1 MWSIFNVIKGSL
13 SFFLFYLQME
23 RSSQLLSNPLFINYQ
38 SSVTNSTAAAAMTA
52 SVFVVTPVGF
62 DTKLI
67 LFVLFLIVGVSG
79 LVGNILILYFLSK
92 KKSVPFLQSSSFLRN
107 FDLYMKSLA
116 LSDILSCS
124 ISVPLASVEIM
135 YDVFQSSWPCRTV
148 RYISVT
154 FTFITINNLIA
165 ISTERFLST
174 RAVPKTFSFTSVRKI
189 VYAAWI
195 AGLIVALAPAATMNG
210 IRYHINGTHYTVVCK
225 PDTRY
230 LPYRATVV
238 SVVLIQ
244 YFLPSIA
251 LIGINIILAR
261 RVWKRRKRRVDVLQD
276 NAIRARMRS
285 HQIKTTNLL
294 IIVTL
299 AFVIPYCLL
308 LYYSAY
314 VAIVKPPLDVQVD
327 FVLRYSSAVLIF
339 SNSAVNFVIYLIQMK
354 DFRVFLKQ
362 VLCCKGYNA

>member
-1 MWSIFNVIKGSL
+1 
-13 SFFLFYLQME
+13 ME
-23 RSSQLLSNPLFINYQ
+23 RSSQLLSNPVFINNQ

-52 SVFVVTPVGF
+52 SVYVVTPVGF

-67 LFVLFLIVGVSG
+67 ILVLFLIVGVSG

-135 YDVFQSSWPCRTV
+135 YDVFQSGWPCRTV

-174 RAVPKTFSFTSVRKI
+174 RAVPQTFSVTSVRKI

-195 AGLIVALAPAATMNG
+195 AGLIVALAPAAT
-210 IRYHINGTHYTVVCK
+210 INGVRYDINATHYTVVCK

-251 LIGINIILAR
+251 LIGINIVLAR
-261 RVWKRRKRRVDVLQD
+261 RVWKIRKRRVDVLQD

-339 SNSAVNFVIYLIQMK
+339 SSSAVNFVIYLIQMK

>member
-1 MWSIFNVIKGSL
+1 
-13 SFFLFYLQME
+13 ME
-23 RSSQLLSNPLFINYQ
+23 RSSQLLSNPLFINNQ
-38 SSVTNSTAAAAMTA
+38 SSVTNSTAAAAITA
-52 SVFVVTPVGF
+52 SVYVVTPVGF

-67 LFVLFLIVGVSG
+67 IFVLFLIVGVSG

-135 YDVFQSSWPCRTV
+135 YDVFQSGWPCRTV

-174 RAVPKTFSFTSVRKI
+174 RAVPKTFSVTSVRKI

-210 IRYHINGTHYTVVCK
+210 IRYDINGTHYTVVCK

-261 RVWKRRKRRVDVLQD
+261 RVWKIRKRRVDVLQD

>member
-1 MWSIFNVIKGSL
+1 
-13 SFFLFYLQME
+13 ME
-23 RSSQLLSNPLFINYQ
+23 RSSQLLSNPVFINNQ

-52 SVFVVTPVGF
+52 SVFVVTPVGL

-67 LFVLFLIVGVSG
+67 IFVLFLIVGVSG

-124 ISVPLASVEIM
+124 ISVPLVSVEVM
-135 YDVFQSSWPCRTV
+135 YDVFQSGWPCRTV

-165 ISTERFLST
+165 ISVERFLST
-174 RAVPKTFSFTSVRKI
+174 RDVPKTFSVTSVRKI
-189 VYAAWI
+189 VYTAWI
-195 AGLIVALAPAATMNG
+195 AGYLVSLAPAATMNG
-210 IRYHINGTHYTVVCK
+210 IKYDINATHYTVVCK
-225 PDTRY
+225 PDTSY
-230 LPYRATVV
+230 KPYRVTFA

-244 YFLPSIA
+244 YVLPSIA
-251 LIGINIILAR
+251 LIGSNIILTR
-261 RVWKRRKRRVDVLQD
+261 RVWKIRKRRIDVLQD

-299 AFVIPYCLL
+299 AFVIPYSLL
-308 LYYSAY
+308 LYYLAY
-314 VAIVKPPLDVQVD
+314 VVIVKPSLDLQVD
-327 FVLRYSSAVLIF
+327 FVMRFSSAVLIF
-339 SNSAVNFVIYLIQMK
+339 SNSAVNFIIYLVQMK

-362 VLCCKGYNA
+362 VVCCKGYGAWFNSIY

>member
-1 MWSIFNVIKGSL
+1 
-13 SFFLFYLQME
+13 ME
-23 RSSQLLSNPLFINYQ
+23 RSSQLLSNSSFINNQ
-38 SSVTNSTAAAAMTA
+38 SSVTNSTAAAAFTA

-92 KKSVPFLQSSSFLRN
+92 KKSVPFLQPSSFLRN

-124 ISVPLASVEIM
+124 ISVPLVSVEVM
-135 YDVFQSSWPCRTV
+135 YDVFQSGWPCRTV

-165 ISTERFLST
+165 ISVERFLST
-174 RAVPKTFSFTSVRKI
+174 RDVPKTFSVTSVRKI

-195 AGLIVALAPAATMNG
+195 AGFLVSLAPAATMNG
-210 IRYHINGTHYTVVCK
+210 IRYDINGTHYAVVCK
-225 PDTRY
+225 PDTSSI
-230 LPYRATVV
+230 PYRVTFA

-244 YFLPSIA
+244 YVLPSIA
-251 LIGINIILAR
+251 LIGSNIILAR
-261 RVWKRRKRRVDVLQD
+261 RVWKIRKRRVDVLQD
-276 NAIRARMRS
+276 NATRARMRS

-294 IIVTL
+294 IIITL
-299 AFVIPYCLL
+299 AFVIPYSLL
-308 LYYSAY
+308 LYYLAY
-314 VAIVKPPLDVQVD
+314 VVIVKPSLDLQVD
-327 FVLRYSSAVLIF
+327 FVEIFQCSA
-339 SNSAVNFVIYLIQMK
+339 YL
-354 DFRVFLKQ
+354 F
-362 VLCCKGYNA
+362 

>member
-1 MWSIFNVIKGSL
+1 
-13 SFFLFYLQME
+13 ME
-23 RSSQLLSNPLFINYQ
+23 RSSQLLSSPLFINNQ
-38 SSVTNSTAAAAMTA
+38 SSVTNSTAAAAITA
-52 SVFVVTPVGF
+52 SVYVVTPVGF

-135 YDVFQSSWPCRTV
+135 YGVFQSGWPCRTV
-148 RYISVT
+148 RYINVT

-165 ISTERFLST
+165 ISVERFLST
-174 RAVPKTFSFTSVRKI
+174 RAVPKTYSVTSVRKI

-195 AGLIVALAPAATMNG
+195 AGLIVALAPAAT
-210 IRYHINGTHYTVVCK
+210 INGVRYDINATHYTVVCK

-251 LIGINIILAR
+251 LIGINIVLAR
-261 RVWKRRKRRVDVLQD
+261 RVWKIRKRRVDVLQD
-276 NAIRARMRS
+276 NAVRARMRS

>member
-1 MWSIFNVIKGSL
+1 
-13 SFFLFYLQME
+13 ME
-23 RSSQLLSNPLFINYQ
+23 RSSQLLSNLVFINNQ
-38 SSVTNSTAAAAMTA
+38 SSVTNSTAAAAITA
-52 SVFVVTPVGF
+52 SVYVVTPVGF

-67 LFVLFLIVGVSG
+67 IFVLFLIVGVSG

-135 YDVFQSSWPCRTV
+135 YDVFQSGWPCRTV

-174 RAVPKTFSFTSVRKI
+174 RAVPQTFSVTSVRKI

-195 AGLIVALAPAATMNG
+195 AGLIVALAPAAT
-210 IRYHINGTHYTVVCK
+210 INGVRYDINATYYTVVCK

-238 SVVLIQ
+238 SIVLIQ

-261 RVWKRRKRRVDVLQD
+261 RV
-276 NAIRARMRS
+276 
-285 HQIKTTNLL
+285 
-294 IIVTL
+294 
-299 AFVIPYCLL
+299 
-308 LYYSAY
+308 
-314 VAIVKPPLDVQVD
+314 
-327 FVLRYSSAVLIF
+327 
-339 SNSAVNFVIYLIQMK
+339 
-354 DFRVFLKQ
+354 
-362 VLCCKGYNA
+362 

>member
-1 MWSIFNVIKGSL
+1 
-13 SFFLFYLQME
+13 ME
-23 RSSQLLSNPLFINYQ
+23 RSSQLLSNPVFINNQ
-38 SSVTNSTAAAAMTA
+38 SSVTNSTAAAAITA
-52 SVFVVTPVGF
+52 SVYVVTPVGF

-67 LFVLFLIVGVSG
+67 IFVLFLIVGVSG

-135 YDVFQSSWPCRTV
+135 YGVFQSGWPCRTV
-148 RYISVT
+148 RYINVT

-165 ISTERFLST
+165 ISVERFLST
-174 RAVPKTFSFTSVRKI
+174 RAVPKTYSVTSVRKI

-195 AGLIVALAPAATMNG
+195 AGLIVALAPAAT
-210 IRYHINGTHYTVVCK
+210 INGVRYDINATHYTVVCK

-244 YFLPSIA
+244 YVLPSIA

-261 RVWKRRKRRVDVLQD
+261 RVWKIRKRRVDVLQD

-362 VLCCKGYNA
+362 VLCRKGYNA

>member
-1 MWSIFNVIKGSL
+1 
-13 SFFLFYLQME
+13 ME
-23 RSSQLLSNPLFINYQ
+23 RSSQLLSNPLFINNQ

-52 SVFVVTPVGF
+52 SIFVVTPVGF

-67 LFVLFLIVGVSG
+67 VFVLFLIVGVSG

-124 ISVPLASVEIM
+124 ISVPLVSVEVM
-135 YDVFQSSWPCRTV
+135 YDVFQSGWPCRTV

-165 ISTERFLST
+165 ISVERFLST
-174 RAVPKTFSFTSVRKI
+174 RDVPKTFSVTSVRKI

-210 IRYHINGTHYTVVCK
+210 IRYNINATHYTVVCK
-225 PDTRY
+225 PDTSY
-230 LPYRATVV
+230 IPYRVTFA

-244 YFLPSIA
+244 YVIPSIA

-261 RVWKRRKRRVDVLQD
+261 RVWKRRKGRVDILKD
-276 NAIRARMRS
+276 NAIRGRVRS

-299 AFVIPYCLL
+299 AFVIPYSLL
-308 LYYSAY
+308 LYYLAY
-314 VAIVKPPLDVQVD
+314 VVIVKPSLDLQVD
-327 FVLRYSSAVLIF
+327 FIMRYSGVVLIL
-339 SNSAVNFVIYLIQMK
+339 SNSVVNFIIYLVQMK
-354 DFRVFLKQ
+354 DFRFFLKQ
-362 VLCCKGYNA
+362 VICCKGYDA

>member
-1 MWSIFNVIKGSL
+1 
-13 SFFLFYLQME
+13 ME
-23 RSSQLLSNPLFINYQ
+23 RSSQLLSNPLLINSQ
-38 SSVTNSTAAAAMTA
+38 STVTNSTAAAAITA
-52 SVFVVTPVGF
+52 SVYVVTPVGF

-67 LFVLFLIVGVSG
+67 LFVLFLIVGVIG

-92 KKSVPFLQSSSFLRN
+92 KKSVAFLQCSSFLRN
-107 FDLYMKSLA
+107 VDLYMKSLA
-116 LSDILSCS
+116 LSDILSSS

-135 YDVFQSSWPCRTV
+135 YDVFQSGWPCRIV

-154 FTFITINNLIA
+154 FTFITINNLIT
-165 ISTERFLST
+165 ISVERFLST
-174 RAVPKTFSFTSVRKI
+174 RAVPKTFSVTSVRKI

-195 AGLIVALAPAATMNG
+195 AGFLVSLAPAATMNG
-210 IRYHINGTHYTVVCK
+210 VRYDINATHYTVVCK

-230 LPYRATVV
+230 LPYRATVAG
-238 SVVLIQ
+238 VVLIQ

-261 RVWKRRKRRVDVLQD
+261 RVWKIRKRRVDVLQD
-276 NAIRARMRS
+276 NAIRARVRS

-327 FVLRYSSAVLIF
+327 FVMRYSSAVLIF
-339 SNSAVNFVIYLIQMK
+339 SNSTVNFAIYLIQMK

-362 VLCCKGYNA
+362 VVC

>member
-1 MWSIFNVIKGSL
+1 
-13 SFFLFYLQME
+13 ME
-23 RSSQLLSNPLFINYQ
+23 RSSQLLSNPVFINNQ
-38 SSVTNSTAAAAMTA
+38 SSVTNSTAAAAITA
-52 SVFVVTPVGF
+52 SVYVVTPVGF

-135 YDVFQSSWPCRTV
+135 YGVFQSGWPCRTV

-165 ISTERFLST
+165 ISVERFLST
-174 RAVPKTFSFTSVRKI
+174 RDVPKTFSVTSVRKI

-195 AGLIVALAPAATMNG
+195 AGFLVSLAPAATTNG
-210 IRYHINGTHYTVVCK
+210 IRYDINATHYTVVCK

-238 SVVLIQ
+238 SIVLIQ

-251 LIGINIILAR
+251 LIGINIVLAR
-261 RVWKRRKRRVDVLQD
+261 RVWKIRKRRVDVLQD
-276 NAIRARMRS
+276 NAVRARMRS

>member
-1 MWSIFNVIKGSL
+1 
-13 SFFLFYLQME
+13 ME
-23 RSSQLLSNPLFINYQ
+23 RSSQLLSNPLFINNQ

-67 LFVLFLIVGVSG
+67 LFVLFLIVGVIG

-92 KKSVPFLQSSSFLRN
+92 KKSVAFLQSSSFLRN

-135 YDVFQSSWPCRTV
+135 YGVFQSGWPCRTV
-148 RYISVT
+148 RYINVT

-165 ISTERFLST
+165 ISVERFLST
-174 RAVPKTFSFTSVRKI
+174 RAVPKTFSVTSVRKI

-195 AGLIVALAPAATMNG
+195 AGLIVALAPAAT
-210 IRYHINGTHYTVVCK
+210 INGVRYDINATHYTVVCK

-251 LIGINIILAR
+251 LIGINIVLAR
-261 RVWKRRKRRVDVLQD
+261 RV
-276 NAIRARMRS
+276 
-285 HQIKTTNLL
+285 
-294 IIVTL
+294 
-299 AFVIPYCLL
+299 
-308 LYYSAY
+308 
-314 VAIVKPPLDVQVD
+314 
-327 FVLRYSSAVLIF
+327 
-339 SNSAVNFVIYLIQMK
+339 
-354 DFRVFLKQ
+354 
-362 VLCCKGYNA
+362 

>member
-1 MWSIFNVIKGSL
+1 
-13 SFFLFYLQME
+13 ME
-23 RSSQLLSNPLFINYQ
+23 RSSQLLSKPLFIGNQ
-38 SSVTNSTAAAAMTA
+38 FSVTNSTAAAAITA

-79 LVGNILILYFLSK
+79 LVGNILILYFLFK
-92 KKSVPFLQSSSFLRN
+92 KKSVPFLQCSSFLRN

-135 YDVFQSSWPCRTV
+135 SDVFQSGWPCRTV
-148 RYISVT
+148 RYINVT
-154 FTFITINNLIA
+154 FTFITVNNLIA
-165 ISTERFLST
+165 ISVERFLST
-174 RAVPKTFSFTSVRKI
+174 RAVPKTFSVTSVRKI

-195 AGLIVALAPAATMNG
+195 GGFLVALAPAATMNG
-210 IRYHINGTHYTVVCK
+210 VRYDINATHYTVVCK

-230 LPYRATVV
+230 LPYRATVA

-261 RVWKRRKRRVDVLQD
+261 RVWKIRKRRVDVLQD
-276 NAIRARMRS
+276 NAIRVRMRS

-314 VAIVKPPLDVQVD
+314 VAIVKHPLDVQVD

-362 VLCCKGYNA
+362 VVCCKGYNA

>member
-1 MWSIFNVIKGSL
+1 
-13 SFFLFYLQME
+13 ME
-23 RSSQLLSNPLFINYQ
+23 RSSQLLSNPLFINNQ

-52 SVFVVTPVGF
+52 SIFVVTPVGF

-67 LFVLFLIVGVSG
+67 VFVLFLIVGVSG

-124 ISVPLASVEIM
+124 ISVPLVSVEVM
-135 YDVFQSSWPCRTV
+135 YDVFQSGWPCRTV

-165 ISTERFLST
+165 ISVERFLST
-174 RAVPKTFSFTSVRKI
+174 RDVPKTFSVTCVRKI

-195 AGLIVALAPAATMNG
+195 AGFLVSLAPAATANG
-210 IRYHINGTHYTVVCK
+210 IRYDINATHYTVVCK
-225 PDTRY
+225 PDTSY
-230 LPYRATVV
+230 IPYRVTFAI
-238 SVVLIQ
+238 VVLIQ
-244 YFLPSIA
+244 YVIPSIA

-261 RVWKRRKRRVDVLQD
+261 RVWKRRKGRVDILKD
-276 NAIRARMRS
+276 NAIRARVRL

-299 AFVIPYCLL
+299 AFVIPYSLL
-308 LYYSAY
+308 LYYLAY
-314 VAIVKPPLDVQVD
+314 VAIVKPSLDLQVD
-327 FVLRYSSAVLIF
+327 FVMRYSGAVLVF
-339 SNSAVNFVIYLIQMK
+339 SNSAVNFFIYLVQMK
-354 DFRVFLKQ
+354 DLRVFLKQ
-362 VLCCKGYNA
+362 VISCKGYDA

>member
-1 MWSIFNVIKGSL
+1 
-13 SFFLFYLQME
+13 ME
-23 RSSQLLSNPLFINYQ
+23 RSSQLLSSPLFINNQ

-52 SVFVVTPVGF
+52 SIFVVTPVGF

-67 LFVLFLIVGVSG
+67 VFVLFLIVGVSG

-135 YDVFQSSWPCRTV
+135 YDVFQSGWPCRTV

-174 RAVPKTFSFTSVRKI
+174 RAVPKTFSVTSVRKI

-195 AGLIVALAPAATMNG
+195 AGLIVALAPAAT
-210 IRYHINGTHYTVVCK
+210 INGVRYDINATHYTVVCK

-238 SVVLIQ
+238 SIVLIQ

-251 LIGINIILAR
+251 LIGINIVLAR
-261 RVWKRRKRRVDVLQD
+261 RVWKIRKRRVDVLQD
-276 NAIRARMRS
+276 NAVRARMRS

>member
-1 MWSIFNVIKGSL
+1 MG
-13 SFFLFYLQME
+13 
-23 RSSQLLSNPLFINYQ
+23 RSSQLLSNPVFTNNQ
-38 SSVTNSTAAAAMTA
+38 SSVTNSTAAAAIAA
-52 SVFVVTPVGF
+52 SVYVVTPVGF

-124 ISVPLASVEIM
+124 ISVPLVSVEVM
-135 YDVFQSSWPCRTV
+135 YDVFQSGWPCRTV

-165 ISTERFLST
+165 ISVERFLST
-174 RAVPKTFSFTSVRKI
+174 RDVPKTFSVTSVRKI

-195 AGLIVALAPAATMNG
+195 AGFLVALAPAATMNG
-210 IRYHINGTHYTVVCK
+210 IRYVINGTHYAVVCK
-225 PDTRY
+225 PDTSSI
-230 LPYRATVV
+230 PYRVTFA

-244 YFLPSIA
+244 YVLPSIA
-251 LIGINIILAR
+251 LIGSNIILAR
-261 RVWKRRKRRVDVLQD
+261 RVWKIRKRRVDVLQD

-294 IIVTL
+294 IIITL
-299 AFVIPYCLL
+299 AFVIPYSLL
-308 LYYSAY
+308 LYYLAY
-314 VAIVKPPLDVQVD
+314 VVIVKPSLDLQVD
-327 FVLRYSSAVLIF
+327 FVMRFSSAVLIF
-339 SNSAVNFVIYLIQMK
+339 SNSAVNFIIYLVQMK

-362 VLCCKGYNA
+362 VVCCKGYGA

>member
-1 MWSIFNVIKGSL
+1 
-13 SFFLFYLQME
+13 ME
-23 RSSQLLSNPLFINYQ
+23 RSSQLLSNPVFINNQ
-38 SSVTNSTAAAAMTA
+38 SSVTNSTAAAAITA
-52 SVFVVTPVGF
+52 SVYVVTPVGF

-67 LFVLFLIVGVSG
+67 IFVLFLIVGVSG

-92 KKSVPFLQSSSFLRN
+92 KKSVPFLQSSFLRN

-135 YDVFQSSWPCRTV
+135 YDVFQSGWPCRTV

-154 FTFITINNLIA
+154 FTLITINNLIA

-174 RAVPKTFSFTSVRKI
+174 RAVPQTFSVTSVRKI

-195 AGLIVALAPAATMNG
+195 AGLIVALAPAAT
-210 IRYHINGTHYTVVCK
+210 INGVRYDINATYYTVVCK

-261 RVWKRRKRRVDVLQD
+261 RVWKIRKRRVDVLQD

>member
-1 MWSIFNVIKGSL
+1 
-13 SFFLFYLQME
+13 ME
-23 RSSQLLSNPLFINYQ
+23 RSSQLLSNPVVI
-38 SSVTNSTAAAAMTA
+38 TNSTAAAAITA
-52 SVFVVTPVGF
+52 SVYVVTPVGF

-67 LFVLFLIVGVSG
+67 LFVLFLIVGVIG

-92 KKSVPFLQSSSFLRN
+92 KKSVPFLQFSPFLRN

-116 LSDILSCS
+116 LSDTLSCS

-135 YDVFQSSWPCRTV
+135 YGVFQSGWPCRTV

-165 ISTERFLST
+165 ISVERFLST
-174 RAVPKTFSFTSVRKI
+174 RDVPKTFSVTSVRKI

-210 IRYHINGTHYTVVCK
+210 IRYNINATHYTVVCK
-225 PDTRY
+225 PDTSY
-230 LPYRATVV
+230 IPYRVTFAN
-238 SVVLIQ
+238 VVLIQ

-251 LIGINIILAR
+251 LTGINIILAR
-261 RVWKRRKRRVDVLQD
+261 RVWKRRKGRVDILKD
-276 NAIRARMRS
+276 NAIRGRVRL

-299 AFVIPYCLL
+299 AFVIPYSLL
-308 LYYSAY
+308 LYYLAY
-314 VAIVKPPLDVQVD
+314 VAIVKPSLDLQVD
-327 FVLRYSSAVLIF
+327 FVMRYSGAVLVF
-339 SNSAVNFVIYLIQMK
+339 SNSAVNFFIYLVQMK
-354 DFRVFLKQ
+354 DLRVFLNQ
-362 VLCCKGYNA
+362 VVCCKGYDA

>member
-1 MWSIFNVIKGSL
+1 
-13 SFFLFYLQME
+13 ME
-23 RSSQLLSNPLFINYQ
+23 RSSQLLSNPLFINNQ

-67 LFVLFLIVGVSG
+67 LFVLFLIVGVIG

-92 KKSVPFLQSSSFLRN
+92 KKSVAFLQSSSFLRN

-135 YDVFQSSWPCRTV
+135 YDVFQSGWPCRTV

-165 ISTERFLST
+165 ISVERFLST
-174 RAVPKTFSFTSVRKI
+174 RAVPKTFSVTSVRKI

-195 AGLIVALAPAATMNG
+195 AGLIVALAPAAT
-210 IRYHINGTHYTVVCK
+210 INGVRYDINATHYTVVCK

-251 LIGINIILAR
+251 LIGINIVLAR
-261 RVWKRRKRRVDVLQD
+261 RV
-276 NAIRARMRS
+276 
-285 HQIKTTNLL
+285 
-294 IIVTL
+294 
-299 AFVIPYCLL
+299 
-308 LYYSAY
+308 
-314 VAIVKPPLDVQVD
+314 
-327 FVLRYSSAVLIF
+327 
-339 SNSAVNFVIYLIQMK
+339 
-354 DFRVFLKQ
+354 
-362 VLCCKGYNA
+362 

>member
-1 MWSIFNVIKGSL
+1 
-13 SFFLFYLQME
+13 ME
-23 RSSQLLSNPLFINYQ
+23 RSSQLLSNPVFINNQ
-38 SSVTNSTAAAAMTA
+38 SSVTNSTAAAAITA
-52 SVFVVTPVGF
+52 SVYVVTPVGF

-67 LFVLFLIVGVSG
+67 IFVLFLIVGVSG

-135 YDVFQSSWPCRTV
+135 YDVFQSGWPCRTV

-165 ISTERFLST
+165 ISVERFLST
-174 RAVPKTFSFTSVRKI
+174 RTVPKTYSVTSVRKI

-210 IRYHINGTHYTVVCK
+210 IRYDINGTHYTVVCK

-261 RVWKRRKRRVDVLQD
+261 RVWKIRKRRVDVLQD

>member
-135 YDVFQSSWPCRTV
+135 YDVFQSGWPCRTV
-148 RYISVT
+148 RYINVT

-165 ISTERFLST
+165 ISVERFLST
-174 RAVPKTFSFTSVRKI
+174 RAVPKTFSVTSVRKI

-195 AGLIVALAPAATMNG
+195 AGLIVALAPAAT
-210 IRYHINGTHYTVVCK
+210 INGVRYDINATHYTVVCK

-261 RVWKRRKRRVDVLQD
+261 RVWKIRKRRVDVLQN
-276 NAIRARMRS
+276 NAVRARMRS

>member
-1 MWSIFNVIKGSL
+1 
-13 SFFLFYLQME
+13 ME
-23 RSSQLLSNPLFINYQ
+23 RSSQLLSNPVFINNQ
-38 SSVTNSTAAAAMTA
+38 SSVTNSTAAAAITA
-52 SVFVVTPVGF
+52 SVYVVTPVGF

-67 LFVLFLIVGVSG
+67 IFVLFLIVGVSG

-135 YDVFQSSWPCRTV
+135 YDVFQSGWPCRTV

-165 ISTERFLST
+165 ISVERFLST
-174 RAVPKTFSFTSVRKI
+174 RAVPKTYSVTSVRKI

-195 AGLIVALAPAATMNG
+195 AGLIVALAPAAT
-210 IRYHINGTHYTVVCK
+210 INGVRYDINATHYTVVCK

-362 VLCCKGYNA
+362 VFCCKGYNA

>member
-1 MWSIFNVIKGSL
+1 
-13 SFFLFYLQME
+13 ME
-23 RSSQLLSNPLFINYQ
+23 RSSQLLSSPLFINNQ
-38 SSVTNSTAAAAMTA
+38 SSVTNSTAAAAITP
-52 SVFVVTPVGF
+52 SVYVVTPVGF

-67 LFVLFLIVGVSG
+67 LFVLFLIVGVIG

-135 YDVFQSSWPCRTV
+135 YDVFQSGWPCRTV

-174 RAVPKTFSFTSVRKI
+174 RAVPKTFSVTSVRKI

-195 AGLIVALAPAATMNG
+195 AGLIVALAPAAT
-210 IRYHINGTHYTVVCK
+210 INGVRYDINATHYTVVCK

-238 SVVLIQ
+238 SIVLIQ

-251 LIGINIILAR
+251 LIGINIVLAR
-261 RVWKRRKRRVDVLQD
+261 RVWKIRKRRVDVLQD
-276 NAIRARMRS
+276 NAVRARMRS

-354 DFRVFLKQ
+354 DLRVFLKQ

>member
-135 YDVFQSSWPCRTV
+135 YDVFQSGWPCRTV

-165 ISTERFLST
+165 ISVERFLST
-174 RAVPKTFSFTSVRKI
+174 RAVPKTFSVTSVRKI

-195 AGLIVALAPAATMNG
+195 AGLIVALAPAAT
-210 IRYHINGTHYTVVCK
+210 INGVRYDINATHYTVVCK

-238 SVVLIQ
+238 SIVLIQ

-251 LIGINIILAR
+251 LIGINIVLAR
-261 RVWKRRKRRVDVLQD
+261 RVWKIRKRRVDVLQD

-314 VAIVKPPLDVQVD
+314 VAIVKPSLDVQVD

>member
-1 MWSIFNVIKGSL
+1 
-13 SFFLFYLQME
+13 ME
-23 RSSQLLSNPLFINYQ
+23 RSSQLLSNPLFINNQ
-38 SSVTNSTAAAAMTA
+38 SSVTNSTAAAAITA
-52 SVFVVTPVGF
+52 SVYVVTPVGF

-67 LFVLFLIVGVSG
+67 IFVLFLIVGVSG

-135 YDVFQSSWPCRTV
+135 YGVFQSGWPCRTV
-148 RYISVT
+148 RYINVT

-165 ISTERFLST
+165 ISVERFLST
-174 RAVPKTFSFTSVRKI
+174 RDVPKTFSVTSVRKI

-195 AGLIVALAPAATMNG
+195 AGFLVSLAPAATANG
-210 IRYHINGTHYTVVCK
+210 IRYDINATHYTVVCK
-225 PDTRY
+225 PDTSY
-230 LPYRATVV
+230 IPYRVTFAI
-238 SVVLIQ
+238 VVLIQ
-244 YFLPSIA
+244 YVIPSIA

-261 RVWKRRKRRVDVLQD
+261 RVWKRRKGRVDILKD
-276 NAIRARMRS
+276 NAIRARVRL

-299 AFVIPYCLL
+299 AFVIPYSLL
-308 LYYSAY
+308 LYYLAY
-314 VAIVKPPLDVQVD
+314 VAIVKPSLDLQVD
-327 FVLRYSSAVLIF
+327 FVMRYSGAVLVF
-339 SNSAVNFVIYLIQMK
+339 SNSAVNFFIYLVQMK
-354 DFRVFLKQ
+354 DLRVFLKQ
-362 VLCCKGYNA
+362 VICCKGYDA

>member
-1 MWSIFNVIKGSL
+1 
-13 SFFLFYLQME
+13 ME
-23 RSSQLLSNPLFINYQ
+23 RSSQLLSNPVFINNQ
-38 SSVTNSTAAAAMTA
+38 SSVTNSTAAAAITA
-52 SVFVVTPVGF
+52 SVYVVTPVGF

-67 LFVLFLIVGVSG
+67 IFVLFLIVGVSG

-135 YDVFQSSWPCRTV
+135 YDVFQSGWPCRTV

-174 RAVPKTFSFTSVRKI
+174 RAVPKTFSVTSVRKI

-210 IRYHINGTHYTVVCK
+210 IRYDINGTHYTVVCK

-261 RVWKRRKRRVDVLQD
+261 RVWKIRKRRVDVLQD

>member
-23 RSSQLLSNPLFINYQ
+23 RSSQLLSNPLFINYK

-135 YDVFQSSWPCRTV
+135 YDVFQSGWPCRTV

-165 ISTERFLST
+165 ISVERFLST
-174 RAVPKTFSFTSVRKI
+174 RAVPKTFSVTSVRKI

-195 AGLIVALAPAATMNG
+195 AGLIVALAPAAT
-210 IRYHINGTHYTVVCK
+210 INGVRYDINATHYTVVCK

-261 RVWKRRKRRVDVLQD
+261 RVWKIRKRRVDVLQD
-276 NAIRARMRS
+276 NAVRARMRS

>member
-1 MWSIFNVIKGSL
+1 
-13 SFFLFYLQME
+13 ME
-23 RSSQLLSNPLFINYQ
+23 RSSQLLSSPLFINNQ

-52 SVFVVTPVGF
+52 SVYVVTPVGF

-67 LFVLFLIVGVSG
+67 LFVLFLIVGVIG

-92 KKSVPFLQSSSFLRN
+92 KKSVAFLQSSSFLRN

-135 YDVFQSSWPCRTV
+135 YDVFQSGWPCRTV

-165 ISTERFLST
+165 ISVERFLST
-174 RAVPKTFSFTSVRKI
+174 RAVPKTFSVTSVRKI

-195 AGLIVALAPAATMNG
+195 AGLIVALAPAAT
-210 IRYHINGTHYTVVCK
+210 INGVRYDINATHYTVVCK

-251 LIGINIILAR
+251 LIGINIVLAR
-261 RVWKRRKRRVDVLQD
+261 RV
-276 NAIRARMRS
+276 
-285 HQIKTTNLL
+285 
-294 IIVTL
+294 
-299 AFVIPYCLL
+299 
-308 LYYSAY
+308 
-314 VAIVKPPLDVQVD
+314 
-327 FVLRYSSAVLIF
+327 
-339 SNSAVNFVIYLIQMK
+339 
-354 DFRVFLKQ
+354 
-362 VLCCKGYNA
+362 

>member
-1 MWSIFNVIKGSL
+1 
-13 SFFLFYLQME
+13 ME
-23 RSSQLLSNPLFINYQ
+23 RSSQLLSNPLFINNQ

-52 SVFVVTPVGF
+52 SIFVVTPVGF

-67 LFVLFLIVGVSG
+67 VFVLFLIVGVSG

-92 KKSVPFLQSSSFLRN
+92 KKSVPFLQSSPFLRN

-124 ISVPLASVEIM
+124 ISVPLVSVEVM
-135 YDVFQSSWPCRTV
+135 YDVFQSGWPCRTV

-165 ISTERFLST
+165 ISLERFLST
-174 RAVPKTFSFTSVRKI
+174 RDVPKTFSVTCVRKI

-195 AGLIVALAPAATMNG
+195 AGFLVALAPAATANG
-210 IRYHINGTHYTVVCK
+210 IRYDINATHYTVVCK
-225 PDTRY
+225 PDTSY
-230 LPYRATVV
+230 LPYRVTFA

-244 YFLPSIA
+244 YVLPSIA
-251 LIGINIILAR
+251 LIGSNIILAR
-261 RVWKRRKRRVDVLQD
+261 RVWKIRKRRVDVLQD
-276 NAIRARMRS
+276 NASRARMRS
-285 HQIKTTNLL
+285 HQTKTTNLL

-299 AFVIPYCLL
+299 AFVIPYSLL
-308 LYYSAY
+308 LYYLAY
-314 VAIVKPPLDVQVD
+314 VMIVKPSLDLQVD
-327 FVLRYSSAVLIF
+327 FIMRYSGVVLIL
-339 SNSAVNFVIYLIQMK
+339 SNSAVNFIIYLVQMK

-362 VLCCKGYNA
+362 VICCKGYDA

>member
-1 MWSIFNVIKGSL
+1 
-13 SFFLFYLQME
+13 ME
-23 RSSQLLSNPLFINYQ
+23 RSSQLLSNPVFINNQ
-38 SSVTNSTAAAAMTA
+38 SSVTNSTAAAAITA
-52 SVFVVTPVGF
+52 SVYVVTPVGF

-67 LFVLFLIVGVSG
+67 IFVLFLIVGVSG

-135 YDVFQSSWPCRTV
+135 YGVFQSGWPCRTV
-148 RYISVT
+148 RYINVT

-165 ISTERFLST
+165 ISVERFLST
-174 RAVPKTFSFTSVRKI
+174 RDVPKTFSVTSVRKI

-210 IRYHINGTHYTVVCK
+210 IRYDINGTHYTVVCK

-261 RVWKRRKRRVDVLQD
+261 RVWKIRKRRVDVLQD

>member
-1 MWSIFNVIKGSL
+1 
-13 SFFLFYLQME
+13 ME
-23 RSSQLLSNPLFINYQ
+23 RSSQLLSNLVFINNQ
-38 SSVTNSTAAAAMTA
+38 SSVTNSTAAAAITP
-52 SVFVVTPVGF
+52 SVYVVAPVGF

-67 LFVLFLIVGVSG
+67 IFVLFLIVGVSG

-135 YDVFQSSWPCRTV
+135 YDVFQSGWPCRTV
-148 RYISVT
+148 RYINVT

-174 RAVPKTFSFTSVRKI
+174 RDVPKTFSVTSVRKI

-195 AGLIVALAPAATMNG
+195 AGFLVSLAPAATING
-210 IRYHINGTHYTVVCK
+210 IRYDINGTHYAVVCK
-225 PDTRY
+225 PDTSSI
-230 LPYRATVV
+230 PYRVTFA

-244 YFLPSIA
+244 YVLPSVA
-251 LIGINIILAR
+251 LIGSNIVLAR
-261 RVWKRRKRRVDVLQD
+261 RVWKIRKRRVDVLRD
-276 NAIRARMRS
+276 NAIRARVRL

-299 AFVIPYCLL
+299 AFVIPYSLL
-308 LYYSAY
+308 LYYLAY
-314 VAIVKPPLDVQVD
+314 VAIVKPSLDLQVD
-327 FVLRYSSAVLIF
+327 FVMRYSGAVLVF
-339 SNSAVNFVIYLIQMK
+339 SNSAVNFFIYLVQMK
-354 DFRVFLKQ
+354 DLRVFLKQ
-362 VLCCKGYNA
+362 VICCKGYDA

>member
-1 MWSIFNVIKGSL
+1 
-13 SFFLFYLQME
+13 ME
-23 RSSQLLSNPLFINYQ
+23 RSSQLLSNPLFINHQ
-38 SSVTNSTAAAAMTA
+38 WSVTNSTAAAAMTA

-67 LFVLFLIVGVSG
+67 LFVLFLIVGVGG

-135 YDVFQSSWPCRTV
+135 YDVFQSGWPCRTV

-174 RAVPKTFSFTSVRKI
+174 RAVPKTFSVTSVRKI

-195 AGLIVALAPAATMNG
+195 AGLIVALAPAAT
-210 IRYHINGTHYTVVCK
+210 INGVRYDINATHYTVVCK

-238 SVVLIQ
+238 SIVLIQ

-251 LIGINIILAR
+251 LIGINIVLAR
-261 RVWKRRKRRVDVLQD
+261 RVWKIRKRRVDVLQD
-276 NAIRARMRS
+276 NAVRARMRS

-339 SNSAVNFVIYLIQMK
+339 SNSAVNFVIYLI
-354 DFRVFLKQ
+354 
-362 VLCCKGYNA
+362 

>member
-1 MWSIFNVIKGSL
+1 
-13 SFFLFYLQME
+13 ME
-23 RSSQLLSNPLFINYQ
+23 RSSQLLSSPLFINNQ
-38 SSVTNSTAAAAMTA
+38 SSVTNSTAAAAITP
-52 SVFVVTPVGF
+52 SVYVVTPVGF

-67 LFVLFLIVGVSG
+67 IFVLFLIVGVSG

-135 YDVFQSSWPCRTV
+135 YDVFQSGWPCRTV

-165 ISTERFLST
+165 ISVERFLST
-174 RAVPKTFSFTSVRKI
+174 RDVPKTLSVASVRKI

-195 AGLIVALAPAATMNG
+195 AGFLVALAPAATMNG
-210 IRYHINGTHYTVVCK
+210 IKYDINGTHYTVVCK
-225 PDTRY
+225 PDTSY
-230 LPYRATVV
+230 IPYRVTFA

-244 YFLPSIA
+244 YVLPSIA
-251 LIGINIILAR
+251 LIGINIILAG
-261 RVWKRRKRRVDVLQD
+261 RVWKRRKGRVDILKD
-276 NAIRARMRS
+276 NAIRARVRL

-299 AFVIPYCLL
+299 AFVIPYSLL
-308 LYYSAY
+308 LYYLAY
-314 VAIVKPPLDVQVD
+314 VAIVKPSLDLQVD
-327 FVLRYSSAVLIF
+327 FVMRYSGAVLVF
-339 SNSAVNFVIYLIQMK
+339 SNSAVNFFIYLVQMK
-354 DFRVFLKQ
+354 DLRVFLKQ
-362 VLCCKGYNA
+362 VICCKGYDA

>member
-1 MWSIFNVIKGSL
+1 
-13 SFFLFYLQME
+13 ME
-23 RSSQLLSNPLFINYQ
+23 RSSQLLSNSSFINNQ
-38 SSVTNSTAAAAMTA
+38 SSVTNSTAAAAITA
-52 SVFVVTPVGF
+52 SVYVVTPVGF

-67 LFVLFLIVGVSG
+67 ILVLFLIVGVSG

-135 YDVFQSSWPCRTV
+135 YDVFQSGWPCRTV

-362 VLCCKGYNA
+362 VFCCKGYNA

>member
-1 MWSIFNVIKGSL
+1 
-13 SFFLFYLQME
+13 ME
-23 RSSQLLSNPLFINYQ
+23 RSSQLLSNPVFINNQ
-38 SSVTNSTAAAAMTA
+38 SSVTNSTAVAAMTA

-135 YDVFQSSWPCRTV
+135 YDVFQSGWPCRTV

-174 RAVPKTFSFTSVRKI
+174 RDVPKTFSFTSVRKI

-210 IRYHINGTHYTVVCK
+210 IKYDINATHYTVVCK

-261 RVWKRRKRRVDVLQD
+261 RVWKIRKRRVDVLQD